1 MSENEYIIA
10 WVAYLS
16 GAVLFYIAFC
26 YVTHWIGS
34 FEFRYMLRLP
44 LAAILFAP
52 AYADPTQDF
61 LAPAV
66 VVALFDLTSH
76 EPDLGVR
83 GVKLILW
90 IMGFLLVLLMLES
103 GVRRAWTARR
113 LRRSR

>member
-1 MSENEYIIA
+1 MSDNEYILA

-16 GAVLFYIAFC
+16 GAVLFYMAFC
-26 YVTHWIGS
+26 YATRWIGS

-52 AYADPTQDF
+52 AYADPAQDF

-90 IMGFLLVLLMLES
+90 IMGFLLVLLLLES
-103 GVRRAWTARR
+103 GVRRAWVARR
-113 LRRSR
+113 LRQSR